1 MGPPLPL
8 PSPTT
13 AFRNGLRALLRA
25 PPDPGRVAGQH
36 SHLWSPQVSCREAM
50 SRIVLGHTAGPTS
63 LATISTE
70 TLSQ

>member
-1 MGPPLPL
+1 MGPPASLALPHDRL
-8 PSPTT
+8 QERPASSP
-13 AFRNGLRALLRA
+13 AGS
-25 PPDPGRVAGQH
+25 PDPGRVAGQH